1 MCVSVCAHV
10 CVCAVFNECFLLTL
24 LLSLFPNTYTHT
36 HVRARTININD
47 RKAVLWPLLGNPVPE
62 LGQALL
68 PFLPK
73 VICSSRV
80 FAVSSSLWPP
90 QSVSD
95 SLAVQLASTSHNKQI
110 LMGSR
115 SPALRF
121 PSSAALV
128 ASAKLPSSR
137 VPLSPADTA
146 KAGLSRWGTWSLDLG
161 AGP

>member
-10 CVCAVFNECFLLTL
+10 CVCAIFNECFLLTL
-24 LLSLFPNTYTHT
+24 LLSLSPNTHT
-36 HVRARTININD
+36 HTININD

-62 LGQALL
+62 PGQALL

-95 SLAVQLASTSHNKQI
+95 SLAVQLSSTSHNKQI

-115 SPALRF
+115 SSALSF
-121 PSSAALV
+121 SSPAALV
-128 ASAKLPSSR
+128 ASAKPCSSR

-146 KAGLSRWGTWSLDLG
+146 KAGLSL
-161 AGP
+161 